1 MEEDC
6 HTPLASL
13 FLSTRFVFDFVY
25 WRGGLSGGD
34 IDACFALVL
43 LGIFVREEDWVG
55 KCFADL
61 EAFLVNGLSWVDN
74 IHDSM
79 KTGFFSVGLVWFGCS
94 ARLCRVVWIVWFL
107 IAPGLLHNL
116 RTEVC

>member
-1 MEEDC
+1 MLPWLLC
-6 HTPLASL
+6 FFPPAS
-13 FLSTRFVFDFVY
+13 FLTLY
-25 WRGGLSGGD
+25 IGGFLSGGD
-34 IDACFALVL
+34 IDACFALMV
-43 LGIFVREEDWVG
+43 LGIFVREGCAGWG

-107 IAPGLLHNL
+107 IAPVLLHKL
-116 RTEVC
+116 VTEVC